1 MYLISFMDSRDVVQ
15 TDNYCGI
22 SGSVTEEFALYHS
35 IFNPTCQVL
44 SFLSSAYAFIYA
56 RKITKDT
63 SKQLSDIRPIL
74 ICSAITCVL
83 ICANSVIFKFA
94 LYILTGKDFRES
106 LHKILTEKSTAE
118 AREARTVVQQK
129 PKHSVPSVATVATLA
144 LVSHSKSSIAKVS

>member
-22 SGSVTEEFALYHS
+22 SGSVTEQFAFYHS

-118 AREARTVVQQK
+118 ARTVVQQK
-129 PKHSVPSVATVATLA
+129 SKHSVPSVATVATLA